1 MSEVQERIAS
11 TTKASIFAVQAVNL
25 PFDDMSHASISEL
38 MPHLDAVHVLSH
50 TLAAR
55 RMYPAIDPLLSTS
68 HLMNANII
76 GDEHYFTARRV
87 LETLQEYKSLE
98 EVIAILGADELSEAD
113 QLTVARARRLQM
125 LLTQP
130 FSVAEK
136 YTGRKGKFVSLQKT
150 IESFKSVLSGECD
163 SMSEEVF
170 YMIGPIADAL
180 EADDMRR
187 WMMPESPSVRIG
199 NSRERH
205 GDADY
210 VAEYASF
217 RAREDEVQKAA
228 KASGLLYDT
237 AGAIERFRLEM
248 RINDV
253 DAEMDAFMQS
263 GQAGTPKPWA

>member
-11 TTKASIFAVQAVNL
+11 TTKGSISAVQAVNL

-87 LETLQEYKSLE
+87 IETLQEYKSLE
-98 EVIAILGADELSEAD
+98 EIIAILGADELSEAD

-136 YTGRKGKFVSLQKT
+136 YTGRKGKFVRLQKT
-150 IESFKSVLSGECD
+150 IESFKSVLSGEGD
-163 SMSEEVF
+163 SLSEEAF
-170 YMIGPIADAL
+170 YMIGPIGDAI

-187 WMMPESPSVRIG
+187 WMMSESPSVRIG
-199 NSRERH
+199 NSRER
-205 GDADY
+205 DADY

-248 RINDV
+248 RINEV

-263 GQAGTPKPWA
+263 GQAATPKPWA